1 MKVFMNFGKGF
12 KVTGKAMKLVLFLF
26 LINLLFSLLLAIPMY
41 NSLKDSLGKSEAG
54 SRMAEGFDY
63 IWWQE
68 FRDEAKGLE
77 TTFSPSVIGKGA
89 ILNNLESLIQMRFY
103 SLPSILIA
111 FGLFYIILHVFMA
124 GGILTILNQDVP
136 KFSMKE
142 FARGAGSHFF
152 RFFVLMLFSWIFI
165 ISIGI
170 FLRGV
175 FTSVLTNITANSLSE
190 VTPFAYRLAFS
201 ALTFVL
207 LLFIQMVFDYAR
219 IKVVLDESRNVLKSV
234 LEAVAFVFRHPFS
247 TFGLFYLILMIQIA
261 VTVIYILLKEF
272 IPQLNFPLVLAGF
285 LLQQMFIIA
294 IIWIRCL
301 LYSSQMEFYRYM
313 K

>member
-12 KVTGKAMKLVLFLF
+12 KITGKAMKLVLLLF
-26 LINLLFSLLLAIPMY
+26 MINLLFSLLLAIPMY
-41 NSLKDSLGKSEAG
+41 NSLKDSFGQSEAG
-54 SRMAEGFDY
+54 SRMAKGFDY

-77 TTFSPSVIGKGA
+77 TTFSPSIIGKGA
-89 ILNNLESLIQMRFY
+89 ILNNLESLIQMRFF
-103 SLPSILIA
+103 SSSPTLIA
-111 FGLFYIILHVFMA
+111 FGLFYIILHVFLA

-142 FARGAGSHFF
+142 FSRGAGSHFF
-152 RFFVLMLFSWIFI
+152 RFFVLMLFSWVFI
-165 ISIGI
+165 ISIGV
-170 FLRGV
+170 FLRDAV
-175 FTSVLTNITANSLSE
+175 TSVLTNITTDSISE

-201 ALTFVL
+201 VLFFIL
-207 LLFIQMVFDYAR
+207 LLFIQMVLDYAR
-219 IKVVLDESRNVLKSV
+219 IKVVLDESRNVLKSA
-234 LEAVAFVFRHPFS
+234 LEAVAFVFKHPFS
-247 TFGLFYLILMIQIA
+247 TFGLFYLILLIQVA
-261 VTVIYILLKEF
+261 VTVIYILLKEI
-272 IPQLNFPLVLAGF
+272 IPQSNFPWVLAAF
-285 LLQQMFIIA
+285 IIQQMFIIA

>member
-1 MKVFMNFGKGF
+1 MNFGKGF
-12 KVTGKAMKLVLFLF
+12 RITGKAWKLVILLFM
-26 LINLLFSLLLAIPMY
+26 INLLFSLLLAIPMY
-41 NSLKDSLGKSEAG
+41 NSLKDSFGQSEAG
-54 SRMAEGFDY
+54 SRMAKGFDY

-77 TTFSPSVIGKGA
+77 TTFSPSIIGKGA
-89 ILNNLESLIQMRFY
+89 ILNNLESLIQMRFF
-103 SLPSILIA
+103 SSSPTLIA
-111 FGLFYIILHVFMA
+111 FGLFYIILHVFLA

-152 RFFVLMLFSWIFI
+152 RFFVLMLFSWVFI
-165 ISIGI
+165 ISIGV
-170 FLRGV
+170 FLRDAV
-175 FTSVLTNITANSLSE
+175 SSVLTNITADSLSE
-190 VTPFAYRLAFS
+190 VTPFTYMLALS
-201 ALTFVL
+201 ALIFVL

-219 IKVVLDESRNVLKSV
+219 IKVVLDESRNVLKST
-234 LEAVAFVFRHPFS
+234 LEAVAFVFKHPFS
-247 TFGLFYLILMIQIA
+247 TFGLFYLILLIQVA
-261 VTVIYILLKEF
+261 VTVIYILLKEI
-272 IPQLNFPLVLAGF
+272 IPQSNFPWVLAGF

-301 LYSSQMEFYRYM
+301 LYSSQMEFYRFM

>member
-1 MKVFMNFGKGF
+1 MNFGKGF
-12 KVTGKAMKLVLFLF
+12 KITGKAMRLVLFLF
-26 LINLLFSLLLAIPMY
+26 LINLIFSLLLAIPMY
-41 NSLKDSLGKSEAG
+41 NSLKDSFGQSEAG
-54 SRMAEGFDY
+54 ARMAEGFDY

-68 FRDEAKGLE
+68 FRDEAEGLE
-77 TTFSPSVIGKGA
+77 KTFSPSIIGKGA

-103 SLPSILIA
+103 SLPPLLIR
-111 FGLFYIILHVFMA
+111 FGLFYIILHVFLA

-142 FARGAGSHFF
+142 FFRGAGSHFF
-152 RFFVLMLFSWIFI
+152 RFLGLMLFSWIFI
-165 ISIGI
+165 ISIGV
-170 FLRGV
+170 FLQEA
-175 FTSVLTNITANSLSE
+175 FTSFLTNITADSHSE
-190 VTPFAYRLAFS
+190 VTPFMYRLAFS

-219 IKVVLDESRNVLKSV
+219 IKVVLDESRNVLKSA

-247 TFGLFYLILMIQIA
+247 TFGLFYLILLIQIA
-261 VTVIYILLKEF
+261 ATVIYILLIEF
-272 IPQLNFPLVLAGF
+272 IPQSYFPWILAGF

-294 IIWIRCL
+294 LIWIRCL